1 MVKFAYVLGPYLLY
15 VWHRR
20 TVGLEILHAWYDL
33 PGLPGGIPGTT
44 AGYTLD
50 LAKYIASK
58 SKKPGTTY
66 TTVPDMIPVPEG
78 KYQVPR

>member
-33 PGLPGGIPGTT
+33 PGLALGTLFSTVPGGIPGTS
-44 AGYTLD
+44 GNKWTLGQYD
-50 LAKYIASK
+50 
-58 SKKPGTTY
+58 
-66 TTVPDMIPVPEG
+66 
-78 KYQVPR
+78 